1 MIRKCVCILAFLL
14 LAVALGCS
22 GMGNEAPSR
31 VGEQGQA
38 AYSADPE
45 PQCQLEE
52 EQHQP
57 AVGENQSQTT
67 QRSDQ
72 QLEPQISDQ
81 AIEPKTEDGLQFDN
95 AGEQSET
102 TSASDQQVEPQ
113 LEAGQPPVDAVQQN
127 QLGTESHEDITPK
140 TDSEQQSAGSP
151 DQSQTTSLSDQDME
165 SQTNTGKA
173 TWLPGPAPREFEN
186 RESFLLA
193 GFNLSEAAQVI
204 PADSTSNSLQAYSAT
219 RIFGTLNLLKTMRRL
234 NTYIDYK
241 GGGFF
246 YRDSGS
252 PWSKYEVQQLTGREN
267 ISWKRTQLTLED
279 SVSDFPGASFGSSA
293 FGGAGSYNLGLG
305 GSSGTSNFFG
315 FNDFGGL
322 GHAQHL
328 TNVALGSLSQELS
341 PHSEVTVAGAYALTH
356 YFGSS
361 SINSQQASVLA
372 GYNYQVTP
380 RSNLWVSYGYQ
391 GWKFTGGD
399 STAAN
404 IAQVTYGHQFSPRT
418 TISLGAGPQFITS
431 RTPTEVQLGPVKIPF
446 VQTSR
451 QTGLIAN
458 AFLSYTLRRGV
469 VGVYYEHL
477 LTSGSGLFAGATS
490 DISSF
495 NMARPLGRAWATD
508 FTAGF
513 VRLNS
518 LGNRSSGILGNAF
531 QYWFAS
537 VGVQRRVGRHFNV
550 LASYQFNDETVTSGC
565 SALSGCGSIVHA
577 ALISVSWHANPIR
590 LDRGMPRHEE
600 SSTIDNPPVNIRD
613 Q

>member
-1 MIRKCVCILAFLL
+1 MRKCVCIVAFLL

-22 GMGNEAPSR
+22 GLGNEAPGR
-31 VGEQGQA
+31 VGEQGQT
-38 AYSADPE
+38 AYFADPE
-45 PQCQLEE
+45 PQSQLEE
-52 EQHQP
+52 VQNQP
-57 AVGENQSQTT
+57 AAGENQSQTT
-67 QRSDQ
+67 PRSDQ
-72 QLEPQISDQ
+72 QLEPQISDP
-81 AIEPKTEDGLQFDN
+81 AIGLKTEDGLQFDN

-102 TSASDQQVEPQ
+102 TSASDQQAEPQ
-113 LEAGQPPVDAVQQN
+113 LEAGQQPADDVQQN
-127 QLGTESHEDITPK
+127 QLGAESHEDITPK
-140 TDSEQQSAGSP
+140 TDGEQHSAGSP
-151 DQSQTTSLSDQDME
+151 DQSQTTSTSDQDME
-165 SQTNTGKA
+165 SQTNTANA
-173 TWLPGPAPREFEN
+173 TWLPGPAPREFES

-219 RIFGTLNLLKTMRRL
+219 RIFGTLNLLKTMRRF

-328 TNVALGSLSQELS
+328 TNVALGSVSQELS

-380 RSNLWVSYGYQ
+380 RSNVWVSYGYQ

-431 RTPTEVQLGPVKIPF
+431 RTPAEVQIGPVTIPLYKLH
-446 VQTSR
+446 VKPASSQTHLSVIPCAVES
-451 QTGLIAN
+451 L
-458 AFLSYTLRRGV
+458 AFI
-469 VGVYYEHL
+469 
-477 LTSGSGLFAGATS
+477 TS
-490 DISSF
+490 I
-495 NMARPLGRAWATD
+495 
-508 FTAGF
+508 
-513 VRLNS
+513 
-518 LGNRSSGILGNAF
+518 
-531 QYWFAS
+531 
-537 VGVQRRVGRHFNV
+537 
-550 LASYQFNDETVTSGC
+550 C
-565 SALSGCGSIVHA
+565 
-577 ALISVSWHANPIR
+577 
-590 LDRGMPRHEE
+590 
-600 SSTIDNPPVNIRD
+600 
-613 Q
+613 